1 MYQAILDLLVQA
13 VGAVQ
18 GTVMYTTL
26 EVVSTI
32 AVLFIIAIPFIVVYK
47 VIQFITGR

>member
-1 MYQAILDLLVQA
+1 MYQSILDLLITA
-13 VGAVQ
+13 VGAVE

-32 AVLFIIAIPFIVVYK
+32 AVLFIIAIPFIIVWK
-47 VIQFITGR
+47 VIQFITER